1 MPTILNRFLMFL
13 GLVEEPMGREPNF
26 GKPVYDD
33 DEFEDEAPR
42 RRARSVDSDLR
53 RPTPPRPSRPVSSLS
68 DPVSSTRPTIRPVSQ
83 ATVRQVNSQA
93 RSADIDVVAPAS
105 YKDIKPMGESI
116 KSRRVVIVN
125 LRYAYDA
132 DESRRIKD
140 FMAGATFVAGAK
152 LRALTA
158 DKLVYLVS
166 PTGVDVLDQVL
177 EPFRARDFA
186 PVN

>member
-1 MPTILNRFLMFL
+1 MPTILNRFLVFL
-13 GLVEEPMGREPNF
+13 GLVEEPMGREPSF
-26 GKPVYDD
+26 GKPIYDD
-33 DEFEDEAPR
+33 EEMDDESPR
-42 RRARSVDSDLR
+42 RRTRSFDGDLR
-53 RPTPPRPSRPVSSLS
+53 RPAPPRPSRPVSSLS
-68 DPVSSTRPTIRPVSQ
+68 EPISSPRPTIRPVSQ